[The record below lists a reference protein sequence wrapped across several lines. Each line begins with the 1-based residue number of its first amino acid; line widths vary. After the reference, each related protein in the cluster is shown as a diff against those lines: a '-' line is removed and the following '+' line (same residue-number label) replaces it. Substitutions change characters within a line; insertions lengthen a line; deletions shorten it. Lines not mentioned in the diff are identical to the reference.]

1 MKKILLVSALSIGTL
16 VTSTLPGVNT
26 ITANAATSE
35 NISISTE
42 QNLLQQLNKY
52 TGSVIEKHINNNR
65 VFILIKTPNGT
76 KYFTETFQPE
86 LLKNINVGDTINI
99 YGTSLGGTS
108 VDPGLQIL
116 NPILQKNGDVNVLET
131 QYMKRTGTV
140 IEKGGKNI
148 TIQVGKNAI
157 YNTNV
162 LKPEVLDNI
171 NIGDTVNIHYSS
183 GADVAIN
190 NMISIKSSIVEKIE
204 DKTNPIHSSKEKN
217 NINLGVYTNK
227 YGESDYIMGSV
238 IEIGKAAGFEF
249 IWVEYPINN
258 GSNTTGYVKVITK
271 DSNIIKGDIVKVKN
285 MNEWLKVSSF
295 AETNDNIE
303 KVF

>member
-1 MKKILLVSALSIGTL
+1 MKKLLLVSALSIGTL

-26 ITANAATSE
+26 ITANAATPE

-42 QNLLQQLNKY
+42 QNLLQQLKKY
-52 TGSVIEKHINNNR
+52 TGTVIEKHINNNR
-65 VFILIKTPNGT
+65 VFILIKTPNGK

-86 LLKNINVGDTINI
+86 LLKNINIGDTINI
-99 YGTSLGGTS
+99 YGTNVSGTS
-108 VDPGLQIL
+108 IDPGLKVK
-116 NPILQKNGDVNVLET
+116 NPIFQKTNDISVLEK
-131 QYMKRTGTV
+131 QYKKVTGTV
-140 IEKGGKNI
+140 IHKDTKNI
-148 TIQVGKNAI
+148 TIKDIKNGT
-157 YNTNV
+157 YNTGV
-162 LKPEVLDNI
+162 VQPELLDNI
-171 NIGDTVNIHYSS
+171 NIGDTVNIHYSP
-183 GADVAIN
+183 GAAVLT
-190 NMISIKSSIVEKIE
+190 NMIVIESSIVEKIE

-227 YGESDYIMGSV
+227 YGESDYIIGSV
-238 IEIGKAAGFEF
+238 TEIGKAAGFEF

-258 GSNTTGYVKVITK
+258 DSNTTGHVKVVTK

-285 MNEWLKVSSF
+285 MNEWIKGSSF